1 MRFRDKLAANS
12 VAAKSAMSA
21 SRLQSSIKAA
31 QRVLSLGALT
41 LVIAL
46 PLMPVNSAQAA
57 IGGLPSNTGKL
68 DLSPNWEKLRPK
80 LFGDRQI
87 FLPPSQ
93 ITIVVPKRAAFGG
106 AVPVKV
112 SLQFAQDNELY
123 VKRLYLIIDNNPSP
137 LAATIDITP
146 TVGKADFETRVRI
159 DTYSHVRAIAEMS
172 DGQLHMDVGYVKT
185 SGGCS
190 APPNRERPEE
200 IGKILL
206 RTVSGEAAL
215 RPDKPVPVDFKINHP
230 NDTGFELN
238 HTTVMFI
245 PPNFIRNLDI
255 SYQGKKIWSAN
266 LDFSISENP
275 YFRINVIPGE
285 GGELRAD
292 AQDTKGESYSRQTK
306 ILVSD

>member
-1 MRFRDKLAANS
+1 MMHRFPRLNPIAFLAWLT
-12 VAAKSAMSA
+12 VVLLGCVLPGAAT
-21 SRLQSSIKAA
+21 AA
-31 QRVLSLGALT
+31 V
-41 LVIAL
+41 
-46 PLMPVNSAQAA
+46 
-57 IGGLPSNTGKL
+57 GGLPSNTGKL
-68 DLSPNWEKLRPK
+68 DLSPAWEELRPK

-93 ITIVVPKRAAFGG
+93 IEIDVPKRATFGG

-112 SLQFAQDNELY
+112 TLQFDQDPALY
-123 VKRLYLIIDNNPSP
+123 VKRLYLVIDNNPSP
-137 LAATIDITP
+137 LAAKIDLTP

-190 APPNRERPEE
+190 APPNRERPED

-206 RTVSGEAAL
+206 KTANGQSPE
-215 RPDKPVPVDFKINHP
+215 RPDKPIPVDFKINHP

-238 HTTVMFI
+238 QQTVMFI

-255 SYQGKKIWSAN
+255 TYQDRKIWQAD

-275 YFRINVIPGE
+275 YFRINLIPGQ
-285 GGELRAD
+285 GGKLRAD
-292 AQDTKGESYSRQTK
+292 AQDTNGNAYSRTTE
-306 ILVSD
+306 IVVSD